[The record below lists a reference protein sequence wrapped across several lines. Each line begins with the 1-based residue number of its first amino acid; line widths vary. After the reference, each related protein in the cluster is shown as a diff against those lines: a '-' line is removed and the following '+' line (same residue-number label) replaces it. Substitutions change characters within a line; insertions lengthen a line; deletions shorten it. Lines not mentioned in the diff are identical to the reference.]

1 MTNGDYFDR
10 LDSELTGLIRR
21 AAHLEDSSARV
32 RRCAWLAR
40 RATLAV
46 VLGFALAVTLISE
59 FPSSA
64 SGAGPRAQVS
74 AAGAIRTIGT

>member
-10 LDSELTGLIRR
+10 LDSELSDLIRR
-21 AAHLEDSSARV
+21 AAHLEGSSARL

-40 RATLAV
+40 RATLAMV
-46 VLGFALAVTLISE
+46 VGLALAVTLISE

-64 SGAGPRAQVS
+64 SGAGPRASVS
-74 AAGAIRTIGT
+74 AMGA

>member
-10 LDSELTGLIRR
+10 LDSELSDLIRR
-21 AAHLEDSSARV
+21 AAHLEGSSARL

-40 RATLAV
+40 RATLAMIV
-46 VLGFALAVTLISE
+46 GLALAVTLISE

-64 SGAGPRAQVS
+64 SGAGPRASVS
-74 AAGAIRTIGT
+74 AMGA